1 MTETTRIE
9 EVPGTTPTTD
19 EVKSAVVID
28 FMEAL
33 RKVSGGKWFKDN
45 EMTLKE
51 TLERSLAS
59 LPVAVADGGDE
70 SVDEDLIPSET
81 EKALR
86 AQLSE
91 TLEAHSTL
99 DAEYQLTYKVLID
112 LAALT
117 CGGLENL
124 KDAAPLTVEKLY
136 FMVSSVLK
144 GNGPTIDSSGFN
156 SLEWVR
162 ERKKNLVMVGQ
173 GPLASGRYEG
183 EHGLL
188 VQLEQA
194 ILRSRPPAQSWRS

>member
-1 MTETTRIE
+1 MTDTATQIE
-9 EVPGTTPTTD
+9 GD
-19 EVKSAVVID
+19 IKSGVVID
-28 FMEAL
+28 FMETL
-33 RKVSGGKWFKDN
+33 KKVSGGRWFKDN

-51 TLERSLAS
+51 ALEKSLAS
-59 LPVAVADGGDE
+59 LPPFIPFAGDVGDGDVVTE
-70 SVDEDLIPSET
+70 EVSET

-86 AQLSE
+86 VQLSE

-99 DAEYQLTYKVLID
+99 DAEYQLTYKALID

-124 KDAAPLTVEKLY
+124 RDAAPLTVEKLY
-136 FMVSSVLK
+136 FMVSAVLK
-144 GNGPTIDSSGFN
+144 GKGPTTDFSGFN

-194 ILRSRPPAQSWRS
+194 ILRSRPPAQS